1 MNHPLLE
8 EARALQS
15 RTVAL
20 RREIHRHPELGLDL
34 PRTRET
40 VLDSLAGL
48 DLDLVLSK
56 ETSGIIATLRGER
69 PGPSIL
75 LRGDMDAL
83 PMTEDTGLDF
93 ASEETGRMHS
103 CGHDAHTAMLASAA
117 ALLCQRRS
125 DLAGSVR
132 FMFQPG
138 EEGWGGAKIMLEE
151 GLLAL
156 GGKPDAARVDDHQ
169 LGAPRP
175 GFGDAG
181 GMGQPGHG
189 RIVAPQQDTAGMGE
203 IGHGHG
209 GAEGM
214 NMDRRAVIVTD
225 LDRGHHVGAAE
236 GMAQTLDPGI
246 AILHGGA
253 GGGRNAKGH
262 GFGSRLP
269 SQALQRR
276 GGSHQHV
283 GGVATGE
290 VGRSCTRLL
299 DGAGKCRSTLY
310 RKVVPQVGIAEE
322 PLRPVFLRLAG
333 QLGVVKT
340 EVPQQ
345 ACDLVGDV
353 GDRSPVRGLE
363 QSCGRM
369 RRGVG
374 ELLQDP

>member
-8 EARALQS
+8 QARALQS

-48 DLDLVLSK
+48 DLDLALSK
-56 ETSGIIATLRGER
+56 ETSGIVATLRGER
-69 PGPSIL
+69 PGPSIV

-156 GGKPDAARVDDHQ
+156 GGTPDAVFAHSGGCRYGPGSDHWTRRPR
-169 LGAPRP
+169 LGAARCRRPHPRNLR
-175 GFGDAG
+175 GCAG
-181 GMGQPGHG
+181 NTKF
-189 RIVAPQQDTAGMGE
+189 RD
-203 IGHGHG
+203 
-209 GAEGM
+209 
-214 NMDRRAVIVTD
+214 
-225 LDRGHHVGAAE
+225 
-236 GMAQTLDPGI
+236 
-246 AILHGGA
+246 
-253 GGGRNAKGH
+253 
-262 GFGSRLP
+262 S
-269 SQALQRR
+269 
-276 GGSHQHV
+276 
-283 GGVATGE
+283 
-290 VGRSCTRLL
+290 
-299 DGAGKCRSTLY
+299 
-310 RKVVPQVGIAEE
+310 KV
-322 PLRPVFLRLAG
+322 
-333 QLGVVKT
+333 
-340 EVPQQ
+340 
-345 ACDLVGDV
+345 
-353 GDRSPVRGLE
+353 
-363 QSCGRM
+363 
-369 RRGVG
+369 
-374 ELLQDP
+374 